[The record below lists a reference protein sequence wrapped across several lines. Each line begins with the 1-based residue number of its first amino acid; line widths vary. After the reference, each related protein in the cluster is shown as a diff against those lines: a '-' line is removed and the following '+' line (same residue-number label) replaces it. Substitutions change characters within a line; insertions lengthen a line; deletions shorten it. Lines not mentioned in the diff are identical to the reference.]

1 MQMQNGLF
9 TSESVS
15 AGHPDK
21 ICDQISD
28 AILDAC
34 LVQDPNSR
42 VAMET
47 AIKGDLLCL
56 IGELTTSADI
66 DFEVIARNVLRDIG
80 HNEGQWGVDP
90 DSIRIVREISQQS
103 PEISSGVSQ
112 EDTGAGD
119 QGIMFGFAC
128 TDTPELMPLPI
139 QLSHQLMRHHH
150 TLRGTTVGKLLGPDA
165 KSQVTVRYED
175 GRPQHVSHIVISC
188 QHSPDLSIRSL
199 REMLREE
206 IARPVLGDW
215 ITADTIFHLNPAGTF
230 HIGGPQSDAGLTGRK
245 IIVDTYGGYAR
256 HGGGAF
262 SGKDAT
268 KVDRSG
274 AYAARQLAKD
284 VVARGWAQECEVR
297 IAYAIGV
304 AEPVEISFNVERGIY
319 PTELYRNLGIDL
331 SEMMRPRR
339 IIERLRLTRPCF
351 RATATFGHFGQS
363 GFSWEDGLLAQDAN
377 F

>member
-1 MQMQNGLF
+1 MQIHNGLF

-34 LVQDPNSR
+34 LKQDPASR

-56 IGELTTSADI
+56 MGELTTLAEI
-66 DFEVIARNVLRDIG
+66 DLEAVARTVLRDIG
-80 HNEGQWGVDP
+80 HTEGQWGVDP
-90 DSIRIVREISQQS
+90 DRIRIVRQISQQS

-112 EDTGAGD
+112 KNTGAGD

-128 TDTPELMPLPI
+128 TDTPEYMPLPI
-139 QLSHQLMRHHH
+139 QLSHQLMRQHHDIRR
-150 TLRGTTVGKLLGPDA
+150 TPGGLGLGPDA
-165 KSQVTVRYED
+165 KSQVTVRYEG
-175 GRPQHVSHIVISC
+175 GRPKHVSHVVISS
-188 QHSPDLSIRSL
+188 QHSTDLAIGAL

-215 ITADTIFHLNPAGTF
+215 ITDETIFHLNPAGTF
-230 HIGGPQSDAGLTGRK
+230 HVGGPQSDAGLTGRK

-284 VVARGWAQECEVR
+284 VVARGWAQDCEVR
-297 IAYAIGV
+297 VAYAIGV
-304 AEPVEISFNVERGIY
+304 AEPIEISFNFERGVN
-319 PTELYRNLGIDL
+319 PADLYRECGVNLPEL
-331 SEMMRPRR
+331 MRPRR
-339 IIERLRLTRPCF
+339 IIDRLGLTRPCF
-351 RATATFGHFGQS
+351 RQTASFGHFGQS
-363 GFSWEDGLLAQDAN
+363 GFSWEEGLAA
-377 F
+377 

>member
-1 MQMQNGLF
+1 MQMQNGIF

-34 LVQDPNSR
+34 LAQDPNSR
-42 VAMET
+42 VAIET

-56 IGELTTSADI
+56 IGELTTTADV
-66 DFEVIARNVLRDIG
+66 DFDAVARDVLRDIG

-90 DSIRIVREISQQS
+90 NSIRIIRQISLQS
-103 PEISSGVSQ
+103 PEINSGVSQ

-128 TDTPELMPLPI
+128 NETPELMPLPI
-139 QLSHQLMRHHH
+139 QLSHRLMRQHQD
-150 TLRGTTVGKLLGPDA
+150 LRQTRLGEVLGPDA
-165 KSQVTVRYED
+165 KSQVTVRYEA
-175 GRPQHVSHIVISC
+175 GRPQHVSHVVISA
-188 QHSPDLSIRSL
+188 QHSTDLSIGSL
-199 REMLREE
+199 RELLREE

-215 ITADTIFHLNPAGTF
+215 ITKDTVFHLNPAGTF

-284 VVARGWAQECEVR
+284 VVTRGWAQECEVR
-297 IAYAIGV
+297 VAYAIGV
-304 AEPVEISFNVERGIY
+304 AEPVEISFNVKDGAFSE
-319 PTELYRNLGIDL
+319 TFYRELGIDL
-331 SEMMRPRR
+331 SDLMRPRR
-339 IIERLRLTRPCF
+339 IIERLDLTRPCF
-351 RATATFGHFGQS
+351 RATATFGHFGQPD
-363 GFSWEDGLLAQDAN
+363 FSWEAGLVA
-377 F
+377 